1 MGADSNTS
9 CPAVEGTAPGAGNVP
24 AFPSVSGRMANL
36 RLALRGFVAAPV
48 FTAVAVLSLAL
59 AIGANTALFGLV
71 DQILLRM
78 LPVQRPQELVQLRVD
93 GGRFG
98 NNSGDGIRTFSHP
111 FFLAF
116 RERSGSVLSGLTGQR
131 IERASLVGAD
141 RSELVDVGLVAGNF
155 FEVLGVQPHLGRVL
169 GRADDTAKNR
179 SPVAVLQY
187 DFWRTRYAGDSGI
200 VNRTVQL
207 NGTTFTVVGV
217 AAPGFI
223 GTDTAAATK
232 LWVPVTMKPAIT
244 PTWDEFDDERSAWF
258 YLFGRLK
265 PGVSLAAADASLEVL
280 YRQRQEEE
288 LAGAHFQ
295 RFPDARSRFLKQTF
309 TLEPAARGQSF
320 LRESFERPLVLLEWL
335 VGLVL
340 LIACANVANLL
351 LARAAARRREMAIR
365 TAIGA
370 RRGQIVRQL
379 LVESLLLAGA
389 GGVAGAVL
397 SVFLSRTLVRVIA
410 VDPSTLALETT
421 PDLRVLAFTAAVSL
435 VTALVFG
442 LVPALQG
449 SNVSPGLAMK
459 AESGGVTGGHVR
471 LRKALVGLQVG
482 LATVLLV
489 GAGLFMRTL
498 QNLRQVDLGFR
509 TEQVVMF
516 GVRPATVYDAERK
529 RAVFR
534 SLMEG
539 LARVPGVHAVG
550 GATSRLLT
558 GGRSDGTI
566 TLPGAKVAAG
576 RQPDSYFNSV
586 TPGYFAAL
594 GIPIRAGRDFTW
606 DDWAAAREYCLVNQR
621 LVDEYLDGQV
631 PIGRQMA
638 RGREVTPDLEIV
650 GVVGNARYDGVR
662 GQIPRQ
668 TFVMAGGRRLAG
680 VSQLTVYARTTG
692 DPRQVMSA
700 LRQQVARVDPNL
712 VVADMRTLDDQ
723 LNQRLMNERM
733 LSLLSSGFALLA
745 TLLAVVGL
753 YGVLAFVVARRTR
766 EVGIRIAL
774 GAGRRGIVGLV
785 LREIAI
791 VFAVGLGA
799 GVVAALA
806 GSRYVTSQLFGVAP
820 IDPAVFAASTAA
832 LLAASMAA
840 ALLPAWRA
848 TRIDPV
854 RALRND

>member
-1 MGADSNTS
+1 MG
-9 CPAVEGTAPGAGNVP
+9 EI
-24 AFPSVSGRMANL
+24 
-36 RLALRGFVAAPV
+36 RLALRTLTKAPV

-78 LPVQRPQELVQLRVD
+78 LPVDRPHELVCLRVE

-98 NNSGDGIRTFSHP
+98 NNSGDGVRTFSHP
-111 FFLAF
+111 FYLAF
-116 RERSGSVLSGLTGQR
+116 RDRSRSVLSGLTGQR
-131 IERASLVGAD
+131 LERASLVGTD

-155 FEVLGVQPHLGRVL
+155 FEVIGVRPALGRVL
-169 GRADDTAKNR
+169 GAADDRVKNGA
-179 SPVAVLQY
+179 PVAVLQH
-187 DFWRTRYAGDSGI
+187 DFWRTRYNADPAI
-200 VNRTVQL
+200 VGRTVQL
-207 NGTTFTVVGV
+207 NATTFTVVGV

-223 GTDTAAATK
+223 GTDATTSTK
-232 LWVPVTMKPAIT
+232 LWVPVTMKTAIT
-244 PTWDEFDDERSAWF
+244 PTWDELDDERSAWF

-265 PGVSLAAADASLEVL
+265 PGVSLTEAESALKVL

-288 LAGAHFQ
+288 LKGGHFQ
-295 RFPDARSRFLKQTF
+295 RFPDMRAGFLKQTF
-309 TLEPAARGQSF
+309 ILESASRGMSF
-320 LRESFERPLVLLEWL
+320 MRESFERPLVLLQWL

-370 RRGQIVRQL
+370 RRSQLVRQL
-379 LVESLLLAGA
+379 LIESLVLAGA
-389 GGVAGAVL
+389 GGTAGALLSIVL
-397 SVFLSRTLVRVIA
+397 SRALIRVIT
-410 VDPSTLALETT
+410 VDPSTLALQTT
-421 PDLRVLAFTAAVSL
+421 PDLRVLAFTAVVSL
-435 VTALVFG
+435 LTAVVFG

-449 SNVSPGLAMK
+449 SRVSPGLAMK
-459 AESGGVTGGHVR
+459 EESGSVAGGHVR
-471 LRKALVGLQVG
+471 LRKTLVGLQIG
-482 LATVLLV
+482 LATVLLI
-489 GAGLFMRTL
+489 GAGLFVRTL
-498 QNLRQVDLGFR
+498 QNLREVDLGFR
-509 TEQVVMF
+509 TEHVVMF

-529 RAVFR
+529 RTVFR

-539 LARVPGVHAVG
+539 VARVPGVKAVG

-576 RQPDSYFNSV
+576 RQPDSYFNSI

-606 DDWAAAREYCLVNQR
+606 DDWASAREYCLVNQA
-621 LVDEYLDGQV
+621 LVDDYLEGQV

-638 RGREVTPDLEIV
+638 RGREVTPDIEIV
-650 GVVGNARYDGVR
+650 GVVANARYDGVR
-662 GQIPRQ
+662 GEIPRQ
-668 TFVMAGGRRLAG
+668 TFVMAGGKRLAA
-680 VSQLTVYARTTG
+680 VSQLTVYARSTG
-692 DPRQVMSA
+692 DPRQVMPA
-700 LRQQVARVDPNL
+700 IRQQVARVDPNL
-712 VVADMRTLDDQ
+712 VISDMRTLDDQ

-774 GAGRRGIVGLV
+774 GAGRGGIVRLV
-785 LREIAI
+785 LREMLL
-791 VFAVGLGA
+791 VFAIGLAA
-799 GVVAALA
+799 GVGAAML
-806 GSRYVTSQLFGVAP
+806 GSRYVQSLLFGVARL
-820 IDPAVFAASTAA
+820 DPAVFTISTIA
-832 LLAASMAA
+832 LMAVALAAG
-840 ALLPAWRA
+840 LVPAWRA
-848 TRIDPV
+848 TRIDPIK
-854 RALRND
+854 ALRTD